1 MNMDDLSGTD
11 LELMIAQTERAL
23 RELADEAE
31 RDGVNEYLSKLFQ
44 EQQRRLKEYF
54 NQFDQDLSQL
64 GNPLKPS
71 T

>member
-1 MNMDDLSGTD
+1 MDDLDGFD

-31 RDGVNEYLSKLFQ
+31 RDGVNAYLAKLFQ
-44 EQQRRLKEYF
+44 EQQKRLREYF
-54 NQFDQDLSQL
+54 SQFDQDLSQL
-64 GNPLKPS
+64 GKPLERS

>member
-1 MNMDDLSGTD
+1 MDDLDGFD

-31 RDGVNEYLSKLFQ
+31 RDGVNEYLAKLFQ
-44 EQQRRLKEYF
+44 EQQKRLREYF

-64 GNPLKPS
+64 GKPLKPS

>member
-1 MNMDDLSGTD
+1 MDDLSGTD

-44 EQQRRLKEYF
+44 EQQRRLREYF

>member
-64 GNPLKPS
+64 ANPLKPS

>member
-1 MNMDDLSGTD
+1 MDDLDGFD

-31 RDGVNEYLSKLFQ
+31 RDGVNEYLAKLFQ
-44 EQQRRLKEYF
+44 EQQKRLKEYF

-64 GNPLKPS
+64 GKPLKPS

>member
-1 MNMDDLSGTD
+1 MDDLSGTD

>member
-44 EQQRRLKEYF
+44 EQQRRLREYF

>member
-1 MNMDDLSGTD
+1 MDELSGND

-31 RDGVNEYLSKLFQ
+31 REGVNAYLAELFQ
-44 EQQRRLKEYF
+44 EQQKRLKEYF

-64 GNPLKPS
+64 GKPLKPS

>member
-44 EQQRRLKEYF
+44 EQQK
-54 NQFDQDLSQL
+54 
-64 GNPLKPS
+64 
-71 T
+71 